1 MEASAVGRLICVT
14 GFEAGDSCSCGGSL
28 YNAAL
33 YLFGRLYSDKDD
45 QERIIPK
52 SRLDWTVPPEPLHA
66 ESVEQ
71 AEGGFP

>member
-52 SRLDWTVPPEPLHA
+52 STQEPARLDSSSGTSPCRI
-66 ESVEQ
+66 
-71 AEGGFP
+71 G